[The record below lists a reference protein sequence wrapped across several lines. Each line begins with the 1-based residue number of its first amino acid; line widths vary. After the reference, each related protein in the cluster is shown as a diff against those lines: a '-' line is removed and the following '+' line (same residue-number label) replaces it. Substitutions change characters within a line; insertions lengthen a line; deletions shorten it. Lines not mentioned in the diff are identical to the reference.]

1 MMKNKTKRIIVN
13 GVVLAAL
20 AAVGVTAY
28 QLGTSPVKEEEI
40 PEEIQIK
47 SELPKEETNTDD
59 QPVKDADT
67 DRVTAS
73 V

>member
-28 QLGTSPVKEEEI
+28 QLGTSPVKM
-40 PEEIQIK
+40 K
-47 SELPKEETNTDD
+47 SRLKVNCLRKKAR
-59 QPVKDADT
+59 Q
-67 DRVTAS
+67 RMNL
-73 V
+73 